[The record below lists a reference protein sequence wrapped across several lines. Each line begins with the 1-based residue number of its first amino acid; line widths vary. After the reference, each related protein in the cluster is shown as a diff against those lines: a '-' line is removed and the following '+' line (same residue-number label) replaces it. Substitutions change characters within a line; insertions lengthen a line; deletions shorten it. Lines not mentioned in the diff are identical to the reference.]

1 VRENPELLLLRE
13 HGAVPDGL
21 KVALGK
27 PGGARFFRCAL
38 QVNPFE
44 YAQRHDK
51 PQTYSDEAAYNAAI
65 VSACLANDIEIV
77 GVTDHFRIRSAEGL
91 IDALTSAG
99 ITVFPGFE
107 ASSSEGVHFLSLFQ
121 PGSSIE
127 EIERHIGSCGVVD
140 LSEESPQSNL
150 PAEQLIEHI
159 CAAGGLAI
167 AAHVVARNGLLTT
180 LQGQA
185 RARVWKNSDL
195 LAVALPGPRDQVQ
208 DQYRQILKNQDVA
221 TKRPRPVAV
230 INCNDVSDP
239 AALNEPSAT
248 TRIKMSEQTIEGLRQ
263 AFLDWTSRV
272 RLNSEV
278 DPSDHIEIIAVA
290 WAGGLL
296 DGQSVHLNPG
306 LNVLVGGRGAGKST
320 LIESLRYAFEIEP
333 KGEESRRNHG
343 AILREVLGHGATVS
357 VLIRSPNPSPQFYV
371 IERIFGNRANVRN
384 GDGDLT
390 DLRPGDITGAVEFYG
405 QHEVYELTRQPTELA
420 TVLRRFTGD
429 AVVPP
434 HKSDISLELARSRE
448 SILQE
453 LAEIDRLEESIAVLP
468 SLRER
473 LRRFA
478 EAGLADRLKAKAD
491 IDTEMRAFE
500 QANDLVTNLRTLAD
514 EVEGAIADEPLLT
527 AEDVAELPNGET
539 IKSLNE
545 FQQRIKKATA
555 RAASY
560 LRAVADTTNAKIAEV
575 NEAWSPAS
583 AAVEEEY
590 EQTLRDLKAEGH
602 DGHDYIVTRDQV
614 ERLKPKEAELQTRR
628 TALEGLLAS
637 RRERLIAWE
646 QVKAEDFRSLTDAAR
661 RVSRR
666 LNNKVRVTVRRSG
679 DLSGL
684 EAALREHCPGNIS
697 QAIERLKA
705 QGDLSLPTLAENI
718 REGATML
725 VSAYGFTQQS
735 AGRIADGGEELAL
748 AVEECEIETDA
759 VVELNVGSDAQPVWK
774 ELNQLST
781 GQKATAVLL
790 LLLLQSEAPL
800 IVDQPEDDLDNRFIA
815 DSIVPTMRSE
825 KCNRQ
830 FLFSSHNANIP
841 VLGDAEQIIG
851 LTPTVEDGAERTV
864 IADELCGSIDRPEV
878 KQMIKDLLE
887 GGQEAFDLRREKY
900 GF

>member
-13 HGAVPDGL
+13 HSAVPDGL
-21 KVALGK
+21 KDALSK
-27 PGGARFFRCAL
+27 PSGARFFRCAL

-44 YAQRHDK
+44 YGGRHNHA
-51 PQTYSDEAAYNAAI
+51 QTYSDEAAYNAAI
-65 VSACLANDIEIV
+65 VAACLSNDIEIV
-77 GVTDHFRIRSAEGL
+77 GVTDHFRIRSAETL
-91 IDALTSAG
+91 ISALTAAG
-99 ITVFPGFE
+99 VTVFPGFE
-107 ASSSEGVHFLSLFQ
+107 ASSSEGVHFLCLFE
-121 PGSSIE
+121 PGSSIV

-150 PAEQLIEHI
+150 RSDQLIEHI

-167 AAHVVARNGLLTT
+167 AAHVAARNGLLTT

-185 RARVWKNSDL
+185 RARVWKNRDL
-195 LAVALPGPRDQVQ
+195 LAVGLPGPREQAPE
-208 DQYRQILKNQDVA
+208 QYRQILKNQDIA
-221 TKRPRPVAV
+221 SQRPRPVAV

-239 AALNEPSAT
+239 ATLNEPSTT

-263 AFLDWTSRV
+263 AFLDSTSRV

-320 LIESLRYAFEIEP
+320 LIESLRYAFEIDP
-333 KGEESRRNHG
+333 KGDESRRNHA

-357 VLIRSPNPSPQFYV
+357 VLVRSPSPSPQYYV
-371 IERIFGNRANVRN
+371 VERIFGNRANVRN
-384 GDGDLT
+384 QDGDLT
-390 DLRPGDITGAVEFYG
+390 DLRPADIIGAVEFYG

-420 TVLRRFTGD
+420 TILRRFTGD
-429 AVVPP
+429 PVAPP
-434 HKSDISLELARSRE
+434 QTTDISLELARSRE

-453 LAEIDRLEESIAVLP
+453 LSEINRLEDSIAVLP

-473 LRRFA
+473 LKRFA
-478 EAGLADRLKAKAD
+478 DAGLADRLKAKAD
-491 IDTEMRAFE
+491 VDTEMRAFE
-500 QANDLVTNLRTLAD
+500 RAEGLVTDLRGLAD
-514 EVEGAIADEPLLT
+514 QVEVAIADHPLLT
-527 AEDVAELPNGET
+527 SDDVAALPNGEE
-539 IKSLNE
+539 IKSLND
-545 FQQRIKKATA
+545 FQGRIKRASG

-560 LRAVADTTNAKIAEV
+560 LRAVAEATSADIAAVRDT
-575 NEAWSPAS
+575 WSAAS
-583 AAVEEEY
+583 ATIEEEY

-614 ERLKPKEAELQTRR
+614 ERLKPKETEVQTRR
-628 TALEGLLAS
+628 STLDGLLAS
-637 RRERLIAWE
+637 RREQLIRWE
-646 QVKAEDFRSLTDAAR
+646 QVKAEDFRSLTTAAR

-666 LNNKVRVTVRRSG
+666 LDNKVRVTVKRSG
-679 DLSGL
+679 NLNAL
-684 EAALREHCPGNIS
+684 ETALREHCPGNIS

-705 QGDLSLPTLAENI
+705 QSDLSLPTLAANI
-718 REGATML
+718 RQGATQL
-725 VSAYGFTQQS
+725 ISAYGFSQQS
-735 AGRIADGGEELAL
+735 AERIAGGGEELAL

-815 DSIVPTMRSE
+815 ESIVPTMRSE

-851 LTPTVEDGAERTV
+851 LSPTVEDGAERTH
-864 IADELCGSIDRPEV
+864 IADELCGSIDRPQV
-878 KQMIKDLLE
+878 KEMIKDLLE
-887 GGQEAFDLRREKY
+887 GGQAAFNLRREKY